1 MYPHYIHQEPHERL
15 PLPDC
20 IDAAAVRRQGKQI
33 IDIILLNKELM
44 HDIEEGIRQ
53 VENGRDKD
61 APKLLPS
68 DGNESYTLRRHIDS
82 AINMAV
88 SRCQA
93 YLLLP
98 SPYVRRI
105 STDHVDQWLE
115 KDIILGMPHNW
126 PPHCVDSL
134 RDAVHNYIV
143 NRAMQLFLTLSEPKA
158 AEICGIQADSCYN
171 DINAQLNTRLGPTRI
186 HPTFLG

>member
-1 MYPHYIHQEPHERL
+1 MYPHYIHQQPHERL

-20 IDAAAVRRQGKQI
+20 IDAAAVRRQGRQI

-44 HDIEEGIRQ
+44 HDIEDGIRQ

-68 DGNESYTLRRHIDS
+68 DGKESYMLRRHIDT
-82 AINMAV
+82 ALNKVV

-98 SPYVRRI
+98 SPYARRI
-105 STDHVDQWLE
+105 STDHAGEWEE
-115 KDIILGMPHNW
+115 KDIILGLPHNW
-126 PPHCVDSL
+126 PAHCVDPL
-134 RDAVHNYIV
+134 RDDVHNYIV
-143 NRAMQLFLTLSEPKA
+143 YRAMQLFLALSEPKA
-158 AEICGIQADSCYN
+158 AEACDQLALSCYD
-171 DINAQLNTRLGPTRI
+171 DINAQLNARLGPMHI

>member
-20 IDAAAVRRQGKQI
+20 IDAAAVRRQGRQI
-33 IDIILLNKELM
+33 IDIILLKKELM
-44 HDIEEGIRQ
+44 HDIEDGIRRW
-53 VENGRDKD
+53 ENNRDKD
-61 APKLLPS
+61 APKLLPAG
-68 DGNESYTLRRHIDS
+68 GNDSYILRRHIDT
-82 AINMAV
+82 AINQAV

-98 SPYVRRI
+98 SPFARRI
-105 STDHVDQWLE
+105 STDHAGEWEE

-126 PPHCVDSL
+126 PPHCVDAL
-134 RDAVHNYIV
+134 RDAIHNFIV
-143 NRAMQLFLTLSEPKA
+143 ERAQQLFFHLSDPKA
-158 AEICGIQADSCYN
+158 AEACDFQASLYWN
-171 DINAQLNTRLGPTRI
+171 DINAELNTRLGPTRI

>member
-1 MYPHYIHQEPHERL
+1 MYPHYIHQQPRERL

-53 VENGRDKD
+53 VENARDKD
-61 APKLLPS
+61 APKLLSS
-68 DGNESYTLRRHIDS
+68 DGKDSYILRRHIDT
-82 AINMAV
+82 AINQAV

-98 SPYVRRI
+98 SPYARRV
-105 STDHVDQWLE
+105 STDHADQWLE
-115 KDIILGMPHNW
+115 KDILLGLPHNW
-126 PPHCVDSL
+126 PPHCADGL

-143 NRAMQLFLTLSEPKA
+143 YRSMQLFLALSEPKG
-158 AEICGIQADSCYN
+158 AEICEIQAESFYN
-171 DINAQLNTRLGPTRI
+171 DINAKLNARLGPTNI

>member
-33 IDIILLNKELM
+33 IDIILLKKELM
-44 HDIEEGIRQ
+44 YDIEDCIRQ

-61 APKLLPS
+61 APKLLPA
-68 DGNESYTLRRHIDS
+68 DGRDSYIMRRHIDT
-82 AINMAV
+82 AINKAV
-88 SRCQA
+88 SRCKA

-98 SPYVRRI
+98 SPYARRI
-105 STDHVDQWLE
+105 STDHAGEWEE

-126 PPHCVDSL
+126 PPTSADAL
-134 RDAVHNYIV
+134 RDAVHSYIV
-143 NRAMQLFLTLSEPKA
+143 NQAMALFLALSEPKA
-158 AEICGIQADSCYN
+158 AEACDLLAQSFYN
-171 DINAQLNTRLGPTRI
+171 DINTELNARLGPMHI

>member
-20 IDAAAVRRQGKQI
+20 IDAEAVRRQGRQI

-53 VENGRDKD
+53 VEKARDKD
-61 APKLLPS
+61 APKLLTS
-68 DGNESYTLRRHIDS
+68 DGNDSYILRRHIDT
-82 AINMAV
+82 AINQAV

-98 SPYVRRI
+98 SPYARRV
-105 STDHVDQWLE
+105 STDHADQWLE
-115 KDIILGMPHNW
+115 KDIILGLPHNW
-126 PPHCVDSL
+126 PPHCVDAL
-134 RDAVHNYIV
+134 RDDVHNFIV
-143 NRAMQLFLTLSEPKA
+143 YRSMQLFLALSEPKA
-158 AEICGIQADSCYN
+158 AEVCALQADSFYN
-171 DINAQLNTRLGPTRI
+171 DINAQLNARLGPTHI